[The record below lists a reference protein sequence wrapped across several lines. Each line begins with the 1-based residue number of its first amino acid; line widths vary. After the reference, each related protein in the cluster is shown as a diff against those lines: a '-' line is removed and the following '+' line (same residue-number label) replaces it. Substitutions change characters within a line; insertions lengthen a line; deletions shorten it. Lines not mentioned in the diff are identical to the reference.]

1 MLRKKAI
8 DIIMRVKRDG
18 AYSNL
23 ELADSLGGLDTK
35 EKAFVTRL
43 VYGTLT
49 YSIQADY
56 LLSKHINKPLSKLD
70 KEVLAIL
77 ESAVYQ
83 KLYMDSVPDYAIIN
97 ESVNLTRKYGKASAA
112 GFVNGVLRKTLVC
125 GLDISDI
132 PKNTSKYYSVKY
144 SLDEGFCSLMMKQ
157 YGSLAEKIFSG
168 SRENA
173 PFTVRV
179 NTLKTDRKKLKKAF
193 SDKGIKAENTEICDD
208 CLKVHGGFAVRDEEL
223 FKKGYYYPQ
232 DEASA
237 MAAYV
242 LSPEK
247 GDTVIDMCAAPG
259 GKTTYLAELMRGEGK
274 IHAFDLYEHKIKLID
289 ELSKRLGIDM
299 INAEVKDAEVFDET
313 LKESADKILADCPC
327 SGYGLLRKKP
337 EIKYKK
343 STKELENL
351 QLKILENAAEYL
363 KTGGELVYSTC
374 TVNKAENIENINRF
388 LSLHKEFELCNIA
401 GYFGGKPFFDIG
413 KGYIQVLPGEYGMDG
428 FFIAKMKKTDR

>member
-8 DIIMRVKRDG
+8 DIILRVKRDG

-23 ELADSLGGLDTK
+23 ELADSLGGLDAK

-49 YSIQADY
+49 YNIQADY
-56 LLSKHINKPLSKLD
+56 LLSKHIKKPLLKLD

-112 GFVNGVLRKTLVC
+112 GFVNGVLRKTLAC

-157 YGSLAEKIFSG
+157 YGSFAEKIFCG

-173 PFTVRV
+173 PFTIRV
-179 NTLKTDRKKLKKAF
+179 NTLKTDKEKLKKAF
-193 SDKGIKAENTEICDD
+193 LNKGIKAENTEICGD
-208 CLKVHGGFAVRDEEL
+208 CLKVYSGFAVRDEEL

-247 GDTVIDMCAAPG
+247 GETVIDMCAAPG
-259 GKTTYLAELMRGEGK
+259 GKTTYLAELMQGEGK
-274 IHAFDLYEHKIKLID
+274 IYAFDLYEHKIKLID
-289 ELSKRLGIDM
+289 ELSKRLGVDI
-299 INAEVKDAEVFDET
+299 ISAAVKDAAVFDEK

-327 SGYGLLRKKP
+327 SGYGLFRKKP
-337 EIKYKK
+337 EIKYNKT
-343 STKELENL
+343 TKELENL
-351 QLKILENAAEYL
+351 QLKILNNAAEYL
-363 KTGGELVYSTC
+363 KAGGELVYSTC
-374 TVNKAENIENINRF
+374 TVNKAENIENIKLF
-388 LSLHKEFELCNIA
+388 LKLHSEFKLCDIT
-401 GYFGGKPFFDIG
+401 GYFGGKAFYNADE
-413 KGYIQVLPGEYGMDG
+413 GYVQILPGEYGMDG
-428 FFIAKMKKTDR
+428 FFIAKMKKTER